1 MKNIIIIL
9 LILIGFIF
17 PQDCE
22 EPTDVW
28 FKISTDVDSNT
39 YGEIIK
45 LDMSKGYASS
55 DDKYIYIIVL
65 TKDTKRKLILSFP
78 IGFWVVE
85 NINGFKKNE
94 KEEFDL
100 DEYLKKNKGKG
111 KTINTNIT
119 KVGE

>member
-1 MKNIIIIL
+1 MKNILVIL
-9 LILIGFIF
+9 VTLISFIF

-22 EPTDVW
+22 EPQDVW

-78 IGFWVVE
+78 IGYWVVE
-85 NINGFKKNE
+85 NINGMKKNE
-94 KEEFDL
+94 KEKFDL
-100 DEYLKKNKGKG
+100 DKYLKNNKDKG
-111 KTINTNIT
+111 VKINVQV
-119 KVGE
+119 K